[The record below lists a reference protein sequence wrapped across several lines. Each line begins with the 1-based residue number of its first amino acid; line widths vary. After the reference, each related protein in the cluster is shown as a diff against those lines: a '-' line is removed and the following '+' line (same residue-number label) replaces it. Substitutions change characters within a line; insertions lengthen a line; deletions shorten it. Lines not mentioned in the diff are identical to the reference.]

1 VNKFFTKIVSSAA
14 VKQAGVIVVGCI
26 GFGLLTASPAKGQF
40 DTVAIMG
47 FLTTMNETMQ
57 SAMAVPMQIMQQ
69 VNSDMATFTKTALYP
84 LQQIQA
90 AQGIATQGLHQAESM
105 QGMINISTASAKLPS
120 PQQLEAAM
128 LSKDPNQ
135 GANISALYQ
144 QTYGALPTAQTA
156 PSNVTLAVD
165 MGDAVAMASMKKAI
179 ALDALA
185 DSEMTVSQQL
195 MNELQTTAPGNVPMI
210 SAQAEAWILQAHAY
224 TQSGTA
230 QLLRAQSAEL
240 GYTGASMK
248 LHSTLTGNAA
258 GGMFALPVAGH

>member
-1 VNKFFTKIVSSAA
+1 VNKFFTKVVSNAA
-14 VKQAGVIVVGCI
+14 VKQTGVIVVGCI
-26 GFGLLTASPAKGQF
+26 GVGLLTASPAKGQF
-40 DTVAIMG
+40 DTAAIMG

-90 AQGIATQGLHQAESM
+90 AQNIATQGLHQAESM
-105 QGMINISTASAKLPS
+105 QGMINISTASAKLPL

-156 PSNVTLAVD
+156 PSSVTLAVD

-185 DSEMTVSQQL
+185 NSEMTVSQQL

-230 QLLRAQSAEL
+230 QLLRAQSADL

>member
-1 VNKFFTKIVSSAA
+1 MNKFFTKFAANVA
-14 VKQAGVIVVGCI
+14 VKRAGIIAVGCI

-40 DTVAIMG
+40 DTAAIMA
-47 FLTTMNETMQ
+47 FLTTMNTTMQ
-57 SAMAVPMQIMQQ
+57 SAMAVPLQIMQQ
-69 VNSDMATFTKTALYP
+69 VNSDMSTFTQTAIYP

-90 AQGIATQGLHQAESM
+90 AQNLDTQNLPQAENM
-105 QGMINISTASAKLPS
+105 QGMINTSTASAKLPS

-135 GANISALYQ
+135 GANVSMLYQ
-144 QTYGALPTAQTA
+144 QTYGTLPTSQTA
-156 PSNVTLAVD
+156 PSSVILAVD
-165 MGDAVAMASMKKAI
+165 MGDAVAMASIKKAI

-185 DSEMTVSQQL
+185 DSEMAVSQQM
-195 MNELQTTAPGNVPMI
+195 MNQLETAAPGNVPII

-240 GYTGASMK
+240 GYTGATMK